1 MFLLIDKCLFILI
14 CIISCL
20 IKWGRL
26 LFEMICVFVLVNKFF
41 SLFLNFKV
49 IMLDV
54 LLSGLINILVKL
66 NWFYSWG
73 EIGYSLW

>member
-26 LFEMICVFVLVNKFF
+26 LFEMICVFVLVSKFF